1 MIRFSENSLN
11 QTKMKKVE
19 KMNWKIISI
28 ILVVILAAVAVSG
41 CIGSPETAV
50 MIQRTRL
57 PHISSNI
64 TSFQAIISLKA
75 KQGLLAGMA
84 DLYTRLFLENAWEET
99 HLQTARKFF
108 QAESIT

>member
-41 CIGSPETAV
+41 CIGSPVSDADD
-50 MIQRTRL
+50 IYHQ
-57 PHISSNI
+57 IS
-64 TSFQAIISLKA
+64 QAS
-75 KQGLLAGMA
+75 KQ
-84 DLYTRLFLENAWEET
+84 LY
-99 HLQTARKFF
+99 H
-108 QAESIT
+108 